1 MCIRDRSSL
10 EPHNVAN
17 YLNDIANCFHKF
29 YADCRIISDDHP
41 LTNARVALTSA
52 TKIVIGNGLE
62 LLGINA
68 PEKM

>member
-1 MCIRDRSSL
+1 MLSL
-10 EPHNVAN
+10 NELGPNR
-17 YLNDIANCFHKF
+17 FHKF
-29 YADCRIISDDHP
+29 YADCRIISEDDQ
-41 LTNARVALTSA
+41 LTNARLALTSA

>member
-1 MCIRDRSSL
+1 MGSEMCIRDR
-10 EPHNVAN
+10 
-17 YLNDIANCFHKF
+17 F
-29 YADCRIISDDHP
+29 YADCRIISDDDQ